1 MFKYCSFYGLSAPLL
16 LLLSKETIDGL
27 FEFPLTHNAGR
38 RLQNLQ
44 WELEKLKD
52 ILSDPHIVHT
62 QVDETSPKIQQF
74 LQGVNAAILEKRR
87 LESASTLPEV
97 SGDTLDLD
105 LDVDKDETTSLFN
118 QDLSL
123 DLNLD
128 DTSQN
133 IELPHVEAS
142 GLLDLNN
149 SGPELAKDTGA
160 DKDAFSLD
168 LDMDSE
174 VPAEPVLEVSEDI
187 AMDDE
192 AASIAEVPLWSL
204 PTDLVVYGGHHMPS
218 DEDPFPTFGKYMY
231 WYSMNARKELSEED
245 YESLTFQQSKL
256 PRRLSGRLTIDK
268 RTHKLQDEYPEL
280 YSILNTIVTKAFT
293 SVNGVT
299 MIDYALQKVT
309 DAAGKSSAA
318 SATFLGIKHDLL
330 KNLGNIYAYNS
341 RINEALVVGPLST
354 QSIEAKRRIL
364 EGLIEDCKILLGI
377 DAVNSGEY
385 NLEAY
390 ASGSY
395 QSDSELLDRL
405 FQTSIIAEAR
415 ISDYREEA
423 ADILAMLRNSPE
435 RSIRECLHNA
445 SEFIFL
451 VRVRAALADLE
462 KNILTKFGL
471 GGFDLKP
478 EDINDL
484 GIQLAKLF
492 KIGGVYV
499 GYSNQFRE
507 TFRLTTKF
515 VGVQN
520 YVVPSATDENYY
532 DSLYTEIELV
542 YVYLLSLKGRLT
554 GAN

>member
-123 DLNLD
+123 DLSLD
-128 DTSQN
+128 DTSKN
-133 IELPHVEAS
+133 AELPGTDAS
-142 GLLDLNN
+142 GLLDLDG
-149 SGPELAKDTGA
+149 SGTDLALDTGA
-160 DKDAFSLD
+160 AADAFSLD
-168 LDMDSE
+168 LDMDSA
-174 VPAEPVLEVSEDI
+174 VSAEPVLEVSEDI

-192 AASIAEVPLWSL
+192 AASIVEVPLWSL
-204 PTDLVVYGGHHMPS
+204 PADLVVYGGHHMPS
-218 DEDPFPTFGKYMY
+218 AEDPFPTFGKYMY

-245 YESLTFQQSKL
+245 YESLTYQQSKL

-405 FQTSIIAEAR
+405 FQTSIITEAR
-415 ISDYREEA
+415 ISEYREEA

-451 VRVRAALADLE
+451 VRVRAVLADLE